1 MIDSIFFTVY
11 IWFKNLMM
19 ALSTIS
25 EHSFAKLFIMYLC
38 FILMYGFLAKE
49 LESFFGYENKVR
61 LYDIIVIL
69 LFYAVFAF
77 NCYHLY
83 QAKMLEGVKS
93 YGYSYEKTEN
103 KQDKQSEP
111 EE

>member
-1 MIDSIFFTVY
+1 MIDNMFFTVY

-19 ALSTIS
+19 ALSAIS
-25 EHSFAKLFIMYLC
+25 DHSFGKLFIMYFC

-69 LFYAVFAF
+69 LLYAVFAF

-83 QAKMLEGVKS
+83 QAKILEGVKAYS
-93 YGYSYEKTEN
+93 YSYEKTN
-103 KQDKQSEP
+103 KEKE
-111 EE
+111 